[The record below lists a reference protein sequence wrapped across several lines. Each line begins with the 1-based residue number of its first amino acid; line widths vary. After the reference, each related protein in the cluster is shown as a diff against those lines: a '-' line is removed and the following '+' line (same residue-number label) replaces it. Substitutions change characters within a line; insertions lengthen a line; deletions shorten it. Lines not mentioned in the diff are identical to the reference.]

1 MKILSL
7 LQYVSESFPVVI
19 RQISLFVFGP
29 AVLSCCHRN
38 ISFWNYSCREIAI
51 FILSILLPYWMILFH
66 YWYYMSFVAWTDVV
80 IAFYQSYRLFCLS
93 HMQCSDVC
101 VFIMYHIISL
111 LISIHSATLVHHHI
125 IDCFCS
131 NGVTLLIRLGGQK
144 SMFLLLS
151 FQLCLY

>member
-7 LQYVSESFPVVI
+7 VQYVSESFPVVI

-66 YWYYMSFVAWTDVV
+66 YWYYMSFVAWTDLV
-80 IAFYQSYRLFCLS
+80 IAFYQSLFILFITHAVFWC
-93 HMQCSDVC
+93 VC
-101 VFIMYHIISL
+101 VYHVSHHKFTSKYSL
-111 LISIHSATLVHHHI
+111 CDTCTPSHYWLFLFEWSHFAYQTQ
-125 IDCFCS
+125 
-131 NGVTLLIRLGGQK
+131 RPK